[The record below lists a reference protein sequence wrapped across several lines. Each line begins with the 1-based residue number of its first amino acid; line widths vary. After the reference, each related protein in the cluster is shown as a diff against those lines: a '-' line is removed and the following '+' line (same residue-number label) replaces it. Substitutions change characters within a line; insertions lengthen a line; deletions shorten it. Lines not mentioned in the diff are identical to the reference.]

1 MLGFYYVNDGKDVEW
16 GSLQIMRCIHCY
28 ISLVNNIIQALKTK
42 KCLITY
48 YKTYGIT
55 SLKNMWMQYLS

>member
-1 MLGFYYVNDGKDVEW
+1 MLGFYCVNDGKDVEW

-28 ISLVNNIIQALKTK
+28 ISLVNNRIQALKTK

-48 YKTYGIT
+48 YKTYG
-55 SLKNMWMQYLS
+55 NN